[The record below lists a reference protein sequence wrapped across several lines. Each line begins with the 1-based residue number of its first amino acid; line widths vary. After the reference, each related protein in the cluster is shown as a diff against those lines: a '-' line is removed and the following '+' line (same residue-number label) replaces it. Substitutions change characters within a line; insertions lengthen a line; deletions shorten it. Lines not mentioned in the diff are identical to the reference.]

1 MIPLHIFQ
9 DQDRRQY
16 NLVVI
21 MDINFQ
27 QKMQKYNKEQQQIQF
42 NFSFIKLKVKQMELQ
57 GQQCYEDIMILRIY
71 IERYHF
77 YRNFIV
83 Y

>member
-1 MIPLHIFQ
+1 MTQKQVSLLQPMIPLHIFQ

-27 QKMQKYNKEQQQIQF
+27 
-42 NFSFIKLKVKQMELQ
+42 
-57 GQQCYEDIMILRIY
+57 
-71 IERYHF
+71 
-77 YRNFIV
+77 
-83 Y
+83 